1 MANPLSFDE
10 KIVRKLAE
18 ILNETGLSEIEI
30 EQENSR
36 LRVAR
41 NLTAV
46 ATVEAPTVMHAQAVA
61 ASVPAAQEAAPVDVA
76 RHPGTVKAP
85 MVGTAYAASTPG
97 AEPFVKVGAKVTQG
111 QTLLI
116 IEAMKVMNQIRAPKE
131 GTVSQILFND
141 GDPVEYDQPL
151 LIIE

>member
-30 EQENSR
+30 EQENCR
-36 LRVAR
+36 LRVAK
-41 NLTAV
+41 NLTTV
-46 ATVEAPTVMHAQAVA
+46 ATVEAPIL
-61 ASVPAAQEAAPVDVA
+61 ASTLTTSTPAAVVQEIVPVDVT
-76 RHPGTVKAP
+76 RHPGAVKAP
-85 MVGTAYAASTPG
+85 MVGTAYSASTPG
-97 AEPFVKVGAKVTQG
+97 AEPFVKVGTKITQG

-131 GTVSQILFND
+131 GTVTQVLFSD
-141 GDPVEYDQPL
+141 GEPIEFDQPL

>member
-10 KIVRKLAE
+10 NIVRKLAE

-36 LRVAR
+36 LRIAR
-41 NLTAV
+41 NVTAV
-46 ATVEAPTVMHAQAVA
+46 ATVQTTAALPAYPIA
-61 ASVPAAQEAAPVDVA
+61 ASAPASQEKAPVDVS

-97 AEPFVKVGAKVTQG
+97 ADPFIKVGSKVTQG

-131 GTVSQILFND
+131 GTISQILFSD
-141 GDPVEYDQPL
+141 GDPVEFDQPL

>member
-30 EQENSR
+30 EQEISR
-36 LRVAR
+36 LRIAR

-46 ATVEAPTVMHAQAVA
+46 ATVETPTIIPTLSRAAPALA
-61 ASVPAAQEAAPVDVA
+61 PQEAAPVDIS
-76 RHPGTVKAP
+76 RHPGAVKAP

-97 AEPFVKVGAKVTQG
+97 AEPFIKVGTKVTQG

-131 GTVSQILFND
+131 GTVSQILFGD
-141 GDPVEYDQPL
+141 GDPIEFDQPL

>member
-1 MANPLSFDE
+1 MANTLSFDE

-30 EQENSR
+30 EQENCR
-36 LRVAR
+36 VRVAR
-41 NLTAV
+41 NLTTV
-46 ATVEAPTVMHAQAVA
+46 ATVETP
-61 ASVPAAQEAAPVDVA
+61 SVIAAPNVQVTTPIVQETAHVDIS
-76 RHPGTVKAP
+76 RHPGAVKAP

-97 AEPFVKVGAKVTQG
+97 AEPFVKVGAKVTEG

-116 IEAMKVMNQIRAPKE
+116 IEAMKVMNQIKAPRE
-131 GTVSQILFND
+131 GTVSQILFTD
-141 GDPVEYDQPL
+141 GEPVEFDQPL